1 MLSALAKLSRRI
13 AESGASL
20 VYKSTLP
27 QGQKRKKKSLTSR
40 CFNVFMTHIWLNQE
54 TANLLEL
61 FRSVCLMLALVKVD
75 IQGQL
80 GLGADEYR
88 TS

>member
-1 MLSALAKLSRRI
+1 
-13 AESGASL
+13 
-20 VYKSTLP
+20 
-27 QGQKRKKKSLTSR
+27 
-40 CFNVFMTHIWLNQE
+40 MTHIWLNQE

-61 FRSVCLMLALVKVD
+61 FRSVCLMLALVKTD

>member
-1 MLSALAKLSRRI
+1 MLSALARLSRRI

-20 VYKSTLP
+20 VYRSTLP
-27 QGQKRKKKSLTSR
+27 QGQKKNKSLTSR

-61 FRSVCLMLALVKVD
+61 FRSVCLMLALVKAD